1 MKKPSENGP
10 GKSQGKKDRRAPSAS
25 PIAPASNQGVQRG
38 SNPTAASNAAPA
50 PAALSTSQA
59 SLAMPSVTP
68 AAPVT
73 LRTIRKMVDENV
85 PFACLTC
92 YDATTARW
100 LERAGVPILLVG
112 DTAAEVI
119 LGFKRTLDMPLDV
132 LITLTAAVKRGA
144 PRTLVMGDM
153 PFLSYHISEGDA
165 IRNAGRFVVEGMADI
180 VKVEATSA
188 EAPRI
193 AAMARAGIPLCGHVG
208 CRPQQV
214 AVAGG
219 YVAAGRTVREL
230 ERVVDDAVSLAQAGC
245 VMLLVEAVPDEV
257 AGAIMGRTSLPL
269 IGIGAGTACHGQ
281 VLVLQDL
288 LGLSDTPP
296 RFAEPVASLGGEVEK
311 AGREWVRRVAER
323 RIGGRGYSMQAG
335 EAERFR
341 NQNRSADGLIEEIV
355 RPGRRER
362 GPRS

>member
-1 MKKPSENGP
+1 MVPQASAAP
-10 GKSQGKKDRRAPSAS
+10 RPVAPSS
-25 PIAPASNQGVQRG
+25 PQFNTDAP
-38 SNPTAASNAAPA
+38 
-50 PAALSTSQA
+50 
-59 SLAMPSVTP
+59 
-68 AAPVT
+68 PVT
-73 LRTIRKMVDENV
+73 LRTIRGMVDQNV

-132 LITLTAAVKRGA
+132 LIALTAGVKRGA
-144 PRTLVMGDM
+144 PRSLVMGDM
-153 PFLSYHISEGDA
+153 PFLSYHTSEADA

-188 EAPRI
+188 EAPRLGV
-193 AAMARAGIPLCGHVG
+193 MARAGIPLCGHVG
-208 CRPQQV
+208 CRPQQA

-230 ERVVDDAVSLAQAGC
+230 EKVVDDAVALEQAGC

-257 AGAIMGRTSLPL
+257 SRAILQRTSLPL
-269 IGIGAGTACHGQ
+269 IGIGAGPSCHGQ

-296 RFAEPVASLGGEVEK
+296 RFAEPVASLGVELEK

-323 RIGGRGYSMQAG
+323 RIGGRGYSMRAG
-335 EAERFR
+335 EAERLR
-341 NQNRSADGLIEEIV
+341 NQNHPADGLIEEIV

-362 GPRS
+362 GP